1 MLEEEAFVPA
11 RILAPAVGE
20 LRGLG
25 FAWCL
30 LGLVA
35 VGLPFAFGGLLD
47 MPGIQAAGVALVLG
61 LSVACALGGVLLAEL
76 AGPASLYWRL
86 FDRAPAAP
94 SGVPHETPRRTAL
107 RAGLAALAVA
117 AVMTVICPVLLGI
130 AYVLLGVP
138 RDEVLPHLLAG
149 TAVVVGGWTIACGLA
164 ALRVG
169 HYFRHWER
177 RRGRT
182 VLCVPA
188 RSGQVRP
195 VYCIAEQGRTGT
207 SAMHDRPRL
216 SPP

>member
-1 MLEEEAFVPA
+1 MLEDEASVPA

-25 FAWCL
+25 FTWCL

-35 VGLPFAFGGLLD
+35 VALPLAFGGLLD
-47 MPGIQAAGVALVLG
+47 MPGIQVVGVALLLG

-94 SGVPHETPRRTAL
+94 AGGAHETPRRTAV
-107 RAGLAALAVA
+107 RAALAALAVA
-117 AVMTVICPVLLGI
+117 AVMTLICPVLLGI
-130 AYVLLGVP
+130 TYVLLGVP

-169 HYFRHWER
+169 YYFRHWER
-177 RRGRT
+177 RKGRT

-195 VYCIAEQGRTGT
+195 VSSILEQGRGGT
-207 SAMHDRPRL
+207 TSM
-216 SPP
+216 